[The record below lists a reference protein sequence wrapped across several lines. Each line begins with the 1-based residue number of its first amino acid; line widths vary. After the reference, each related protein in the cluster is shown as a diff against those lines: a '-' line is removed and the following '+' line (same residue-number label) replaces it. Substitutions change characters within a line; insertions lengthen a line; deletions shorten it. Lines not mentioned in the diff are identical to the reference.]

1 MGGGRVSENV
11 SSTVLRAQER
21 LREAILVLQE
31 GLDDP
36 SRLEESLRRA
46 RKIIETQEE
55 LLAGVE

>member
-1 MGGGRVSENV
+1 MSENV

-21 LREAILVLQE
+21 LREAILVLQG

-36 SRLEESLRRA
+36 SLLDVSLRRA
-46 RKIIETQEE
+46 LKILETQEQ

>member
-1 MGGGRVSENV
+1 VSENV

-46 RKIIETQEE
+46 RKILETQEE